1 MRNKWLYLV
10 FCGALMLG
18 GCSKSAPA
26 GPTATVSLRDGTTFT
41 GTVTKSDTTG
51 ITLTSTTGEARTY
64 PMSQVDS
71 ISYAN
76 GAPGATGE
84 TGEQTAGTTPAATTP
99 AAPVP
104 APTTNRTTPPV
115 AAPAAPV
122 AEPAAPVAA
131 VIPTRTVAAGS
142 KIAVRNSERIQ
153 AGAAEAG
160 QTFPAVVT
168 QDVMGVD
175 GGLAIPKGAD
185 ATLIVR
191 ESAGQGKL
199 QGRSELALDLAS
211 VTVRGRRY
219 RLDTQDIVE
228 TGTQGVGKNKRSA
241 EFIGGGAAL
250 GAIIGGI
257 AGGGKGA
264 AIGAAAGA
272 GGGVGAQTLT
282 RGKNVSVPPE
292 SVLDFELNAPL
303 HIRLTN

>member
-10 FCGALMLG
+10 FCGALLLG
-18 GCSKSAPA
+18 GCSKSGPT

-51 ITLTSTTGEARTY
+51 ITLTSANGETRTY

-71 ISYAN
+71 ISYAS

-84 TGEQTAGTTPAATTP
+84 TGEETAATTTP
-99 AAPVP
+99 AAPVTTAP
-104 APTTNRTTPPV
+104 ANTPTTAPPPPRRPAAEP
-115 AAPAAPV
+115 AAPAAP
-122 AEPAAPVAA
+122 
-131 VIPTRTVAAGS
+131 VIPTRTVAAGT
-142 KIAVRNSERIQ
+142 KISVRTAERIQ
-153 AGAAEAG
+153 AGVAEAG
-160 QTFPAVVT
+160 QTFPVVIVN
-168 QDVMGVD
+168 DVMGND

-185 ATLIVR
+185 ATLVVR
-191 ESAGQGKL
+191 ESVAQGKIK
-199 QGRSELALDLAS
+199 GRSEIALDLAS

-219 RLDTQDIVE
+219 RLDTQDIVQQ
-228 TGTQGVGKNKRSA
+228 GTQGVGKNKRSG

-250 GAIIGGI
+250 GAIIGAV

-272 GGGVGAQTLT
+272 GAGAGAQTLT

-292 SVLDFELNAPL
+292 SVLNFELDAPVQ
-303 HIRLTN
+303 IRLTN

>member
-1 MRNKWLYLV
+1 MRNKWLCLV
-10 FCGALMLG
+10 FCGALVLG

-51 ITLTSTTGEARTY
+51 ITLTSATGEARTY
-64 PMSQVDS
+64 PMSQIDS

-84 TGEQTAGTTPAATTP
+84 TGQETAATTP
-99 AAPVP
+99 ATNTPVP
-104 APTTNRTTPPV
+104 APTTNPTTPPPPA
-115 AAPAAPV
+115 AAPAA
-122 AEPAAPVAA
+122 PAAPVAA
-131 VIPTRTVAAGS
+131 VIPTRTVASGV
-142 KIAVRNSERIQ
+142 KIAVRTAERIQ
-153 AGAAEAG
+153 AGIAEAG
-160 QTFPAVVT
+160 TTFPVVVVN
-168 QDVMGVD
+168 DVMGSD

-199 QGRSELALDLAS
+199 QGRSELSLDLAS
-211 VTVRGRRY
+211 VTVRGHNY

-228 TGTQGVGKNKRSA
+228 QGTQGVGKNKRSA

-282 RGKNVSVPPE
+282 RGKNVSVPAE
-292 SVLDFELNAPL
+292 SVLNFELNAPVK
-303 HIRLTN
+303 IRLTN

>member
-10 FCGALMLG
+10 FCGALVLG

-51 ITLTSTTGEARTY
+51 ITLTSATGESRTY

-84 TGEQTAGTTPAATTP
+84 TGEEAAATTTP

-104 APTTNRTTPPV
+104 APATNTTAPPPPP
-115 AAPAAPV
+115 APAA
-122 AEPAAPVAA
+122 APAAPVAA
-131 VIPTRTVAAGS
+131 VIPTRTVAAGA
-142 KIAVRNSERIQ
+142 KITVRNSERIQ
-153 AGAAEAG
+153 AGVAEAG
-160 QTFPAVVT
+160 QTFPAVVER
-168 QDVMGVD
+168 DVMGSD

-191 ESAGQGKL
+191 QSEGQGKL

-211 VTVRGRRY
+211 VMVRGRNY
-219 RLDTQDIVE
+219 RLDTQDIVQA
-228 TGTQGVGKNKRSA
+228 GTQGVGKNKRSA

-272 GGGVGAQTLT
+272 GGGVGAQALT

-292 SVLDFELNAPL
+292 SVLEFELNAPL
-303 HIRLTN
+303 RIRLTN